1 MSSKPRSRAAVGRRP
16 TSGRRKGRQ
25 QESVEGVA
33 KEVTRLLDE
42 IRSVDVEWPVVQPAD
57 EHGSRVERL
66 RREEE
71 RLAGELRAME
81 AERTGLQSE
90 QESVEEQK
98 REAVPYQEDVTELK
112 AEIRRLQGV
121 VANEALAQE
130 TVDLL
135 TEEQELL
142 ATQFDQAEH
151 RSLVL
156 VAKAEELASLVL
168 EDAEGSAKLGKD
180 SLEAELKR
188 VVAEAEAAHDTVD
201 ALKATA
207 AEQKQALARAQI
219 ELVEAKEAAK
229 QAQVELKDG
238 HHELLIASR
247 EAADMVSAARKRQ
260 EDLLLKCAPARRRC
274 CCDSALTC
282 ARIVL
287 TERIV
292 SLCLAVSL
300 CVSLCLCWLGR
311 PGWMS
316 SRIGSCKWARRK

>member
-1 MSSKPRSRAAVGRRP
+1 MSSKPRAVGRRP
-16 TSGRRKGRQ
+16 TAGRKGTQ

-42 IRSVDVEWPVVQPAD
+42 IRSVDVEWPVLQLAD

-71 RLAGELRAME
+71 RLAGELRAMA
-81 AERTGLQSE
+81 AERKELQRE

-98 REAVPYQEDVTELK
+98 LEAVPYQEDVAELK

-121 VANEALAQE
+121 VSNESLAQE

-135 TEEQELL
+135 KEEQELL
-142 ATQFDQAEH
+142 ATQVDQAEH

-168 EDAEGSAKLGKD
+168 EDAEGSTTLGKD
-180 SLEAELKR
+180 SLEVELKR

-201 ALKATA
+201 ALKAA
-207 AEQKQALARAQI
+207 ATEQKQALARAQI

-229 QAQVELKDG
+229 QAHVELKDG
-238 HHELLIASR
+238 HQELLIASR

-260 EDLLLKCAPARRRC
+260 EELLLR
-274 CCDSALTC
+274 
-282 ARIVL
+282 
-287 TERIV
+287 
-292 SLCLAVSL
+292 
-300 CVSLCLCWLGR
+300 
-311 PGWMS
+311 
-316 SRIGSCKWARRK
+316 